1 MATWSSS
8 ITESGT
14 IPFMPTSLK
23 FLRKRETRS
32 NGGKPSDWSATAIPW
47 RGQRSTSKC
56 VRTAGPS
63 ILCPGLRSHRYFYSV
78 KIVYEPIERNS
89 ARRQP
94 MRFVGKHGMPV
105 ALLFV
110 GMALGFFLAGHWVP
124 NVAAVPRQDYE
135 SLQAF
140 TNILSIVKKSYVQEV
155 DTKNLING
163 AINGMLSSLDPHS
176 AYLTPDL
183 YKELQMDTQGRFG
196 GLGIEITVKN
206 GVLTVVSPIEDT
218 PAFKAGIKPGD
229 MIFKI
234 GDEFTKDMT
243 LVDAVK
249 KMRGPKGTKIKI
261 SIKREGVP
269 ELIDYTLERDTIRV
283 QSVRSRGLDEGYGY
297 IRLAQFQERSDRDVQ
312 KALEKLAAE
321 KGGLK
326 GLVLD
331 LRNNPG
337 GLLTQAVRV
346 ADLFLDSGLIVYTEG
361 RIESQKQ
368 KFFAQKEG
376 SWLDFPIVVLV
387 NGGSAS
393 ASEIVAGALQ
403 DHKRAVVLGTKT
415 FGKGSVQ
422 TILPLDD
429 NSALRLTTARYFTPK
444 GRSIQATGIVPDI
457 VVENATTP
465 DGKPDAPRR
474 PGLREENLPGHLQN
488 PTQTPNSTQDQ
499 LDKEKENQIPSSG
512 PTGDETIDND
522 AQLKR
527 ALDLLKSWDVFKQ
540 IVQKKAA

>member
-1 MATWSSS
+1 
-8 ITESGT
+8 
-14 IPFMPTSLK
+14 
-23 FLRKRETRS
+23 
-32 NGGKPSDWSATAIPW
+32 
-47 RGQRSTSKC
+47 
-56 VRTAGPS
+56 
-63 ILCPGLRSHRYFYSV
+63 
-78 KIVYEPIERNS
+78 
-89 ARRQP
+89 
-94 MRFVGKHGMPV
+94 MRLIGKHGSSLVVLIVGV
-105 ALLFV
+105 AI
-110 GMALGFFLAGHWVP
+110 GFFLAGQWVP
-124 NVAAVPRQDYE
+124 SVSAVPRQDYE
-135 SLQAF
+135 SLELF
-140 TNILSIVKKSYVQEV
+140 TNILSIVKKNYVEDV
-155 DTKNLING
+155 ETKNLVNG
-163 AINGMLSSLDPHS
+163 AVNGMLNSLDPHS

-183 YKELQMDTQGRFG
+183 YKDLQMDTQGRFG
-196 GLGIEITVKN
+196 GLGIEITIK
-206 GVLTVVSPIEDT
+206 GGILTVVSPIEDT

-234 GDEFTKDMT
+234 EDEFTKDMT

-249 KMRGPKGTKIKI
+249 KMRGLKGTKINI

-269 ELIDYTLERDTIRV
+269 ELIDYSLVRDTIRV
-283 QSVRSRGLDEGYGY
+283 QSVRNRILETGYGY

-312 KALEKLAAE
+312 KALENLAAE

-346 ADLFLDSGLIVYTEG
+346 SDLFLDSGLIVYTEG

-368 KFFAQKEG
+368 KYFSQKNG

-403 DHKRAVVLGTKT
+403 DHKRAIVVGTKT

-457 VVENATTP
+457 VVESAPGQDGNAEQ
-465 DGKPDAPRR
+465 KKR
-474 PGLREENLPGHLQN
+474 PSVREENLPGHLHNQQN
-488 PTQTPNSTQDQ
+488 SPAQELDQ
-499 LDKEKENQIPSSG
+499 EKKDSLVPASG

-540 IVQKKAA
+540 FVQKQGS

>member
-1 MATWSSS
+1 MR
-8 ITESGT
+8 
-14 IPFMPTSLK
+14 L
-23 FLRKRETRS
+23 
-32 NGGKPSDWSATAIPW
+32 
-47 RGQRSTSKC
+47 
-56 VRTAGPS
+56 VR
-63 ILCPGLRSHRYFYSV
+63 IM
-78 KIVYEPIERNS
+78 K
-89 ARRQP
+89 
-94 MRFVGKHGMPV
+94 KHGMPLV
-105 ALLFV
+105 VLLV
-110 GMALGFFLAGHWVP
+110 GIAVGIFLAGHWVP
-124 NVAAVPRQDYE
+124 SVSAVSRQDYE
-135 SLQAF
+135 SLEAF
-140 TNILSIVKKSYVQEV
+140 TNILSIVKKNYVEEV
-155 DTKNLING
+155 DTKNLVNG
-163 AINGMLSSLDPHS
+163 AINGMLNGLDPHS

-196 GLGIEITVKN
+196 GLGIEITVK
-206 GVLTVVSPIEDT
+206 GGMLTVVSPIEDT
-218 PAFKAGIKPGD
+218 PAAKAGIKPGD
-229 MIFKI
+229 QIFKI
-234 GDEFTKDMT
+234 EEEFTKDMT

-249 KMRGPKGTKIKI
+249 KMRGPKGTKITI

-269 ELIDYTLERDTIRV
+269 ELMDFTLMRDTIRV
-283 QSVRSRGLDEGYGY
+283 QSVRSRKLEEGYGY
-297 IRLAQFQERSDRDVQ
+297 VRLAQFQERSDRDVQ
-312 KALEKLAAE
+312 RALEKMAAE
-321 KGGLK
+321 KSGIK

-368 KFFAQKEG
+368 KYSAQKEG
-376 SWLDFPIVVLV
+376 SWMDFPIVVLV

-444 GRSIQATGIVPDI
+444 GRSIQALGIVPDI
-457 VVENATTP
+457 IIEPPTTP
-465 DGKPDAPRR
+465 PAEGKAEEKKRL
-474 PGLREENLPGHLQN
+474 GLREENLPGHL
-488 PTQTPNSTQDQ
+488 PNSQQAPSQPQDHGEK
-499 LDKEKENQIPSSG
+499 DKEKLVPRTA

-540 IVQKKAA
+540 LVQKKAA

>member
-1 MATWSSS
+1 MQLVKRH
-8 ITESGT
+8 GT
-14 IPFMPTSLK
+14 PFL
-23 FLRKRETRS
+23 L
-32 NGGKPSDWSATAIPW
+32 
-47 RGQRSTSKC
+47 
-56 VRTAGPS
+56 
-63 ILCPGLRSHRYFYSV
+63 
-78 KIVYEPIERNS
+78 IVLGI
-89 ARRQP
+89 
-94 MRFVGKHGMPV
+94 GI
-105 ALLFV
+105 
-110 GMALGFFLAGHWVP
+110 GFFLSAQWVP
-124 NVAAVPRQDYE
+124 NVSAVGRQDYE
-135 SLQAF
+135 SLEAF
-140 TNILSIVKKSYVQEV
+140 SNILSIVKKNYVE
-155 DTKNLING
+155 DIETKNLVNG

-183 YKELQMDTQGRFG
+183 YKDLQSDTQGRFG
-196 GLGIEITVKN
+196 GLGIEITVK
-206 GVLTVVSPIEDT
+206 GGILTVVSPIEDT

-229 MIFKI
+229 QIFKI
-234 GDEFTKDMT
+234 EDEFTKDMS

-249 KMRGPKGTKIKI
+249 KMRGLKGTKINLTVR
-261 SIKREGVP
+261 REGAAD
-269 ELIDYTLERDTIRV
+269 LIDVSMIRDIIRV
-283 QSVRSRGLDEGYGY
+283 QSVKSRTLEPGYGY
-297 IRLAQFQERSDRDVQ
+297 VRLAQFQERSDRDVQ
-312 KALEKLAAE
+312 RALEKLAAE
-321 KGGLK
+321 KSGIK

-337 GLLTQAVRV
+337 GLLNQAVRV
-346 ADLFLDSGLIVYTEG
+346 SDLFLDSGMIVYTDG

-376 SWLDFPIVVLV
+376 TWADFPLVVLV

-457 VVENATTP
+457 VIENIVLQ
-465 DGKPDAPRR
+465 DGKPDDRKR
-474 PGLREENLPGHLQN
+474 PSLREENLPGHLNNPQQN
-488 PTQTPNSTQDQ
+488 SAKDQ
-499 LDKEKENQIPSSG
+499 EQIDREQEKQIPTSG

-522 AQLKR
+522 QQLKR

-540 IVQKKAA
+540 VVQKKAA

>member
-1 MATWSSS
+1 MR
-8 ITESGT
+8 I
-14 IPFMPTSLK
+14 
-23 FLRKRETRS
+23 
-32 NGGKPSDWSATAIPW
+32 
-47 RGQRSTSKC
+47 
-56 VRTAGPS
+56 
-63 ILCPGLRSHRYFYSV
+63 V
-78 KIVYEPIERNS
+78 K
-89 ARRQP
+89 
-94 MRFVGKHGMPV
+94 KHGMPV
-105 ALLFV
+105 VLLLV
-110 GMALGFFLAGHWVP
+110 GVALGFFLAGQWVP
-124 NVAAVPRQDYE
+124 SVSAVPRQDYE
-135 SLQAF
+135 SLEAF
-140 TNILSIVKKSYVQEV
+140 TNVLSIVKKNYVEDV
-155 DTKNLING
+155 DTKNLVTG

-176 AYLTPDL
+176 AYLTPEL

-196 GLGIEITVKN
+196 GLGIEITIKN

-218 PAFKAGIKPGD
+218 PAFKAGVKPGD

-234 GDEFTKDMT
+234 EDEFTKDMT

-249 KMRGPKGTKIKI
+249 KMRGPRGTKIKI

-269 ELIDYTLERDTIRV
+269 ELIDFTLVRDTIRV
-283 QSVRSRGLDEGYGY
+283 QSVRSRTLEEGYGY
-297 IRLAQFQERSDRDVQ
+297 VRLAQFQERSDRDLQ

-321 KGGLK
+321 KGGIK

-346 ADLFLDSGLIVYTEG
+346 TDLFLDSGLIVYTEG

-368 KFFAQKEG
+368 KYFAQKDG
-376 SWLDFPIVVLV
+376 TWTDFPMVVLV

-429 NSALRLTTARYFTPK
+429 NSALRLTTARYFTPN
-444 GRSIQATGIVPDI
+444 GRSIQNLGIVPDI
-457 VVENATTP
+457 IVDTSSQEA
-465 DGKPDAPRR
+465 KAEEKKRQS
-474 PGLREENLPGHLQN
+474 LREENLPGHLPN
-488 PTQTPNSTQDQ
+488 PQQNSTPQSEQGDK
-499 LDKEKENQIPSSG
+499 DKEKLVPSSG
-512 PTGDETIDND
+512 PTGDESIDND

-540 IVQKKAA
+540 LVQKKAA